1 MITNYKLFEN
11 ISKENKWDRVDNYLK
26 MIRKNFN
33 QDTSWDNFINIDPSN
48 NLANQD
54 IILFIIYSFNNYT
67 KLIYEMFLKYDLFV
81 EDQPHNDE
89 LIIIDIYS
97 HFNSISDSNIEN
109 MKIWFPQ
116 KYEKIIKRLKSN
128 KFNL

>member
-33 QDTSWDNFINIDPSN
+33 QDTSWDNFMNIDPSN